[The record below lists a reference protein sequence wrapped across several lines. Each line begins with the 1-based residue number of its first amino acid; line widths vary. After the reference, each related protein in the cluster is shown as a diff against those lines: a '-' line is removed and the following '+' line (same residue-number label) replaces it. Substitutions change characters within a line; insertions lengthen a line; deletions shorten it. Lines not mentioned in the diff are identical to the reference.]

1 MPTSVVLSTENCASL
16 SNLYW
21 SLWRLMGGTAELQ
34 QPVQAPMEDIVQ
46 SGTVCSDFRIARE
59 YLQGGPGSAS
69 AELREVLH
77 EGRLEGRHWVLVVDE
92 AQDGSDELFESIR
105 THIFYLNG
113 K

>member
-46 SGTVCSDFRIARE
+46 SGIVCSDFRIARE

-69 AELREVLH
+69 ADYANFRDYLRDMGL
-77 EGRLEGRHWVLVVDE
+77 RY
-92 AQDGSDELFESIR
+92 AQLADSRPVAPTPAER
-105 THIFYLNG
+105 
-113 K
+113 